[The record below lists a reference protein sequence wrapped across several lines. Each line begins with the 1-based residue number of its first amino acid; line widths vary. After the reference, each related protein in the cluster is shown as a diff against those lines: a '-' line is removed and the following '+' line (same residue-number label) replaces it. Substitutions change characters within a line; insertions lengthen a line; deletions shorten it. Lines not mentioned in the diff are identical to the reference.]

1 MSIHPEGPNNGVR
14 GERAE
19 DYPLICTKCGSDR
32 HLALHSIAALTPP
45 ASGSVEVGYFCR
57 TCRNHY
63 LHQAGVVAVA
73 AVLNRVRCREDVLAF
88 GGQYIHC
95 GQPMQKTGSEL
106 RRLYAPA
113 TTDQDLVDAL
123 DVYLTTQV
131 LHCPCGFQMELPE

>member
-1 MSIHPEGPNNGVR
+1 MSIHPEGPNNGIR
-14 GERAE
+14 GERTE

-45 ASGSVEVGYFCR
+45 ASDSVEVGYSCR
-57 TCRNHY
+57 TCRNQY
-63 LHQAGVVAVA
+63 LHRAGVVAVA
-73 AVLNRVRCREDVLAF
+73 AVLNRVRSLEDVLAL
-88 GGQYIHC
+88 GGHYIHC

>member
-1 MSIHPEGPNNGVR
+1 MSIHPEGPSNGVR

-19 DYPLICTKCGSDR
+19 DYPLTCTKCSSDR
-32 HLALHSIAALTPP
+32 DLALHSIAALTPP
-45 ASGSVEVGYFCR
+45 ASGSVEVSYSCR

-73 AVLNRVRCREDVLAF
+73 AVLNRVRSLEDVLAL
-88 GGQYIHC
+88 GGHYIHC

-131 LHCPCGFQMELPE
+131 LHCPCGFQMEVPE